1 MSDAACARVRR
12 NLGAFIDGELVG
24 AARQFVA
31 HHLSECELCVGE
43 ERAIRDLGDRLRRT
57 APAAGPALDLSGLA
71 GGVISRVR
79 AEQAQSWRALYSRAL
94 DDWHWVLVGAGSLA
108 AGFFSVAFLSA
119 LLWFGPSPQREDS
132 LESLLNNLGQ
142 PAGTLLII
150 ATPVGRNQDSMLMQF
165 DSAAVGFESGGPVRI
180 PLGFSGPTERDLV
193 EALAQTMVAA
203 DGRMSDLRAMSHV
216 KRQRAEALLDEIQR
230 LRYSAPTP
238 WSGGQVAVRRLG
250 LVTNMVCTGKALT
263 P

>member
-1 MSDAACARVRR
+1 MSEMICERVRR
-12 NLGAFIDGELVG
+12 DLGAFIDGELRG
-24 AARQFVA
+24 ADRQVVA
-31 HHLSECELCVGE
+31 HHLNQCDVCTDE
-43 ERAIRDLGDRLRRT
+43 ERSIREMGERLRAA
-57 APAAGPALDLSGLA
+57 APMRPALDLSGLA

-79 AEQAQSWRALYSRAL
+79 AEQAQSWRALFNRSIE
-94 DDWHWVLVGAGSLA
+94 DWHWVLVGAGSLA
-108 AGFFSVAFLSA
+108 AGCFSVAFLSA

-150 ATPVGRNQDSMLMQF
+150 ATPVGRNQDPMLMQF
-165 DSAAVGFESGGPVRI
+165 DSAAVGFETGGPVRI
-180 PLGFSGPTERDLV
+180 PSGFSGPTERDLV

-203 DGRMSDLRAMSHV
+203 DGRMSDLRAMTLV

-250 LVTNMVCTGKALT
+250 LVTNMVCTGKALA